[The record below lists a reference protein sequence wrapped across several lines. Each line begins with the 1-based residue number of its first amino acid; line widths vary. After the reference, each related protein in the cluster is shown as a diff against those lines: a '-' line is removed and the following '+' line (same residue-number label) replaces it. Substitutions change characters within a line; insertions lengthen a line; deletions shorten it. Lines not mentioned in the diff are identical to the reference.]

1 MRTFSACFYKGS
13 LLIPLIILCS
23 ETWDSSTPQ
32 RGGRGWLRKRDQARR
47 ARPAG
52 YLAHKGDRKTNDG
65 KEEKDFT
72 AAAAVAFVARL
83 LSSSTQVKIRQS
95 HSLKVLNT
103 SHWDYIFPLERDS
116 ALEFEPLAR
125 CGKFW
130 VLACHLELST
140 PATHHTYDISQQYY
154 QSN

>member
-1 MRTFSACFYKGS
+1 M
-13 LLIPLIILCS
+13 
-23 ETWDSSTPQ
+23 
-32 RGGRGWLRKRDQARR
+32 
-47 ARPAG
+47 
-52 YLAHKGDRKTNDG
+52 AHKGDRKTNDG

-72 AAAAVAFVARL
+72 AAAAAVAFVARL

-125 CGKFW
+125 CGKF
-130 VLACHLELST
+130 
-140 PATHHTYDISQQYY
+140 
-154 QSN
+154 